1 MLNKIIII
9 SILLF
14 SFFEAFNQNS
24 DDLYFTPKKKTDHFI
39 EDTLNYETPIQRRI
53 RVNFN
58 SGYRHVWNSYYYGWN
73 PHLNY
78 YGWNPHWINYR
89 NDYMWNRYVNYGW
102 DPYWNPYGWNPYR
115 NPYYFNPYWN
125 PYRNP
130 YYYGWNPYRNP
141 YYWSPYWRSSS
152 YQSPQKVEQKTY
164 PRNGKNPTESPRIIR
179 SEVPNTRTINT
190 SPRNNIDRVK
200 TTTPIRNS
208 YNNTR
213 SYDKVNPGRISVTPS
228 RSTYNTNDRLQNI
241 RENKIPVSTPSRKLD
256 INPNR
261 QTVPIRTSPNR
272 VPGNINRLMIK

>member
-1 MLNKIIII
+1 MVNKIIII

-24 DDLYFTPKKKTDHFI
+24 DDLYFTPKKKTYYFI
-39 EDTLNYETPIQRRI
+39 EESDTLNYETTIRNQMRRSKSNLNYW
-53 RVNFN
+53 RWNNF
-58 SGYRHVWNSYYYGWN
+58 GWN
-73 PHLNY
+73 PY
-78 YGWNPHWINYR
+78 WSFTYPHWNQF
-89 NDYMWNRYVNYGW
+89 N
-102 DPYWNPYGWNPYR
+102 YWNPYTTYWSNVWVYR
-115 NPYYFNPYWN
+115 NPYFNPYWN
-125 PYRNP
+125 PYYTYWNP
-130 YYYGWNPYRNP
+130 YTPYWSWNPYRNP

-164 PRNGKNPTESPRIIR
+164 PRNGKNPSESPRIIR

-272 VPGNINRLMIK
+272 TPGNINRLMIK